1 MEPSDERCVQQCLNG
16 HADEYRLLVRRY
28 ERPIVS
34 YLQSRMG
41 DADAAA
47 EAAQE
52 AFVRAYFRLDRL
64 KRGAAFFP
72 WLVSIAHRVMLEAFR
87 RRRRTT
93 SLAAAGE
100 LVAPA
105 TDDMPNDEGLAKA
118 VARLPAV
125 YREATILRYFG
136 GLSCAEVGERLDVP
150 LGTVTKRLSRAYA
163 LLREAL
169 APADANANEVRR

>member
-1 MEPSDERCVQQCLNG
+1 MEPSDERCVEQCLNG

-28 ERPIVS
+28 ERPITS

-41 DADAAA
+41 DAEAAA

-64 KRGAAFFP
+64 RRGAAFFP
-72 WLVSIAHRVMLEAFR
+72 WLVSIAHRVMLETFR
-87 RRRRTT
+87 RRRQVT

-105 TDDMPNDEGLAKA
+105 EDDMQNDGELAKA
-118 VARLPAV
+118 VARLPDV
-125 YREATILRYFG
+125 YRETTILRYFG
-136 GLSCAEVGERLDVP
+136 GLSCAEVGERLDIP

-163 LLREAL
+163 LLRDAL
-169 APADANANEVRR
+169 TPADKNEDEVRR